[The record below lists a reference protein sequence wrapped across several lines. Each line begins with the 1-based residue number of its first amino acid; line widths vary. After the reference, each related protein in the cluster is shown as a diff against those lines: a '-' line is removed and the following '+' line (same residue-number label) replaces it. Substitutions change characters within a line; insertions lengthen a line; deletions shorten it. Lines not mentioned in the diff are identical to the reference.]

1 VDENEDEDVLGAEA
15 MLVLLAAE
23 SRKPLGGIAGRLDST
38 GSRIGLMAGGMVLIA
53 GLLFCV
59 MVVIGSLL

>member
-1 VDENEDEDVLGAEA
+1 VDENEAVLGAEA

-23 SRKPLGGIAGRLDST
+23 SRKPLGGITGRFDST

-53 GLLFCV
+53 GLLFSV